1 MTSQDTQIIT
11 LSQNHY
17 SIMVLTILVVWGCV
31 PEITRGCIDMTNAS
45 STFLSIA
52 IGAVVG
58 ALISWWVYKIQ
69 KNTTIKQ
76 EETLKRISDIE
87 ESHDKVLK
95 SMEQFQNRQERV
107 LSEILSLDKKINAM
121 MSKTPRGQDP

>member
-1 MTSQDTQIIT
+1 M
-11 LSQNHY
+11 
-17 SIMVLTILVVWGCV
+17 ILILPIHVIWGCI
-31 PEITRGCIDMTNAS
+31 PEIERGCVDMTNAS
-45 STFLSIA
+45 STYLSIA

-76 EETLKRISDIE
+76 EETLTRINAIE

-95 SMEQFQNRQERV
+95 SIEIFQNHHERI
-107 LSEILSLDKKINAM
+107 LNEILRLDKKIDAM
-121 MSKTPRGQDP
+121 IEAIKPEE